1 MSALS
6 STGRPMQAKGR
17 RLDQHAVVLIVITVA
32 AAAWVLLALL
42 HGDGHGGGA
51 SLPAAAPEGHG
62 EHHGGA
68 HAHDPALHPA
78 GTATTPI
85 LPQATHAVT
94 GWGLMVVAM
103 MLPPALPLFQTV
115 RKLVANRPMAPMLT
129 LLSAGAFVA
138 AWTVVG
144 AVLVAGYFLVYSFAG
159 DAWATTNMAWVAGA
173 VVIFA
178 GIYQFT
184 PLKDLCL
191 RGCRS
196 PRSFVLAHWQG
207 RRTAPT
213 ELLSLT
219 GAYAAS
225 CIGCCWALMLICFAV
240 GAAALPV
247 MVALTVVM
255 AAERLVSWGRR
266 LVRPTGLILIGLGT
280 AMLAGPA
287 LSGLSI
293 P

>member
-6 STGRPMQAKGR
+6 SAGNPLQAPSR
-17 RLDQHAVVLIVITVA
+17 RSDQYALVLIVIAVA
-32 AAAWVLLALL
+32 ASAWILLALS
-42 HGDGHGGGA
+42 HGDGHSGA
-51 SLPAAAPEGHG
+51 TPPAVAPEVHG
-62 EHHGGA
+62 EHTAGAHSHHAAPTADPGVSAIGA
-68 HAHDPALHPA
+68 HA
-78 GTATTPI
+78 T
-85 LPQATHAVT
+85 QAVT
-94 GWGLMVVAM
+94 GWALMVVAM
-103 MLPPALPLFQTV
+103 MLPPALPLLQTV

-129 LLSAGAFVA
+129 SLSAGAFVA

-144 AVLVAGYFLVYSFAG
+144 VVLVTAYFLIQGLAG
-159 DAWATTNMAWVAGA
+159 NALTPTSSVWVAGA
-173 VVIFA
+173 VIVFA

-207 RRTAPT
+207 RRTAAT
-213 ELLSLT
+213 EILCLT

-255 AAERLVSWGRR
+255 AAERLVSWGQR
-266 LVRPTGLILIGLGT
+266 LVRPTGIILIGLGT

-293 P
+293 L